1 MDLRLVTFARARE
14 QLLDTRY
21 AEPLRE
27 EVSDTLKLIE
37 PYIKLG
43 PTILRLR
50 IESLLGKKAEQVLAG
65 EDMSPAVPALRLI
78 NKMYVSIWSDLLLSH
93 MTVVRYKGV
102 RLVR

>member
-21 AEPLRE
+21 TEPLHKE
-27 EVSDTLKLIE
+27 ISDNLKLLE

-50 IESLLGKKAEQVLAG
+50 IESLLGKKADQVLAG

-78 NKMYVSIWSDLLLSH
+78 NKMYVSIWSDLFLSH
-93 MTVVRYKGV
+93 TAAV
-102 RLVR
+102 RLETFDW